1 MTNQVT
7 TAVFP
12 VAGLGTRFLPITK
25 TGPKE
30 MLPIVDKPLIQYVVQ
45 EAVAAGITQLIFV
58 TSNSKRALED
68 YFDRH
73 FELERHLAEQG
84 KTAALNMIKSMV
96 PDHVSIVYVRQPS
109 PLGLGDAVWRARHI
123 VGNQPFAVLLADDI
137 IDCGVTNCL
146 QGMLEVY
153 HETQASVLAVEHVA
167 PEETQQYGIVSVA
180 QQETVGFQINGI
192 VEKPAPEVAP
202 SHFGVVGR
210 YILTPRIFELLSATS
225 KGIGGEIQL
234 TDAIAAL
241 LEYEKVMAFPFSG
254 KRYDCGNKLGF
265 LEATVAYA
273 LQRPGLGGKL
283 RRILQQ
289 MLAEPVITTAKSRKT
304 PVTEV

>member
-1 MTNQVT
+1 MTNRVT

-30 MLPIVDKPLIQYVVQ
+30 MLPIVDKPLIEYVVQ
-45 EAVAAGITQLIFV
+45 EAVKAGITQLIFV

-73 FELERHLAEQG
+73 FELERYLAEQG
-84 KTAALNMIKSMV
+84 KSATLAMIQEMV

-109 PLGLGDAVWRARHI
+109 PLGLGDAVWRARHV
-123 VGNQPFAVLLADDI
+123 VGDQPFAVLLADDI
-137 IDCGVTNCL
+137 IDCGATNCL
-146 QGMLEVY
+146 EGMLQLHY
-153 HETQASVLAVEHVA
+153 ETQASVLAVEHVA
-167 PEETQQYGIVSVA
+167 PEDTQQYGIVSAA
-180 QQETVGFQINGI
+180 QPEPEGFQINGI

-202 SHFGVVGR
+202 SRFGVVGR
-210 YILTPRIFELLSATS
+210 YILTPRIFELLAATA

-241 LEYEKVMAFPFSG
+241 LKYEKVMAFPFNG
-254 KRYDCGNKLGF
+254 KRYDCGSKLGF

-273 LQRPGLGGKL
+273 LQRPGLGCKL
-283 RRILQQ
+283 RPILQR
-289 MLAEPVITTAKSRKT
+289 MLAEPMPILAESEISA
-304 PVTEV
+304 TEV

>member
-45 EAVAAGITQLIFV
+45 EAVDAGITQLVFV

-84 KTAALNMIKSMV
+84 KSTTLAMIQEMV

-109 PLGLGDAVWRARHI
+109 PLGLGDAVWRARHV
-123 VGNQPFAVLLADDI
+123 VGEQPFAVLLADDI
-137 IDCGVTNCL
+137 IDCSPGNCL
-146 QGMLEVY
+146 QGMLQVY
-153 HETQASVLAVEHVA
+153 HETQGSVLAVEHVA
-167 PEETQQYGIVSVA
+167 PEDTQQYGIVSVA
-180 QQETVGFQINGI
+180 QAETLGFQIDGI
-192 VEKPAPEVAP
+192 VEKPLPEVAP
-202 SHFGVVGR
+202 SQFGVVGR
-210 YILTPRIFELLSATS
+210 YILTPRIFDLLGATT

-241 LEYEKVMAFPFSG
+241 LKYEKIMAFPFSG
-254 KRYDCGNKLGF
+254 KRYDCGSKLGF

-283 RRILQQ
+283 RHILQQ
-289 MLAEPVITTAKSRKT
+289 MLAKSEDTVSRKKS
-304 PVTEV
+304 VSEV